1 VISQP
6 VQMTR
11 AAMTYRLP
19 VARHLDGGVSYAS
32 REIDLS
38 PARRETDIGLFFRR
52 EAWRGHLSAES
63 FVEWRH
69 DAPHA
74 LAGPV
79 VEAGLRLRVDF

>member
-1 VISQP
+1 
-6 VQMTR
+6 
-11 AAMTYRLP
+11 
-19 VARHLDGGVSYAS
+19 VARRLDGSVSYTR

-38 PARRETDIGLFFRR
+38 PARRETDFGLFYRR
-52 EAWRGHLSAES
+52 DGWRGYLSAES

-79 VEAGLRLRVDF
+79 VEAGVRLRMVF